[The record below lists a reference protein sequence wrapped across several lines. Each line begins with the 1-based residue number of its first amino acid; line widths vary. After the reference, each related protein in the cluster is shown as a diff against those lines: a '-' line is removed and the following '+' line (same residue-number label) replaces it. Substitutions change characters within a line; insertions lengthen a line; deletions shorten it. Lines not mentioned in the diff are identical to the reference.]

1 MNDSIKQASLAIV
14 ENFINALISKLE
26 PASILHLELSNF
38 LVFAI
43 AENNCTQV
51 NNLKDILL
59 ESKYDFIAGDFAFSN
74 ECVDFDFGERKV
86 KLKRNWYELIYSL
99 QFLENDGT
107 ALFLLEPTVFSS
119 TQSSNLKNV
128 LNSRGYFVSAI
139 FNAPDSILQPETSIS
154 PIFTLITKEPSE
166 STFVAELLDKK
177 QSAEVIESYRSNL
190 DWYDLKKGMQIPA
203 NSFYSFHKIKIKHQ
217 IEKLETQYKNFNK
230 YTIEELSTE
239 INYVRH
245 NETLQEKNNSIY
257 IPDIKKF
264 PVANKLSDLKLSDDH
279 YFQVVLNDLAINEY
293 LSFFF
298 SSTLGE
304 LILDGIASGIAFHHI
319 KKHDIE
325 QALIA
330 LPSIEEQRTIVET
343 QKKLQTLKTAIDEFD
358 TELALK
364 PISSNQIV
372 NQLDLMLN
380 AIDRLNHLDKIRGL
394 IREGESKS
402 IEFKESLSLD
412 LKTGKKAKYIQ
423 EASLKTVAAFLNTD
437 GGTLLVGIADD
448 GNISGVNE
456 ELNKFHQD
464 KNDKFLLHWKNLL
477 KEHIGEHYY
486 PFLDYRTVEI
496 NERKILF
503 VVCKKSPYPCYL
515 NNEFYVRTNP
525 ATDKLEGHKLVEYVR
540 NHFKSV

>member
-1 MNDSIKQASLAIV
+1 MNNTVKQASLEIV
-14 ENFINALISKLE
+14 ESFTKTLILE
-26 PASILHLELSNF
+26 LQPASILHLELSNF
-38 LVFAI
+38 SVFTI

-51 NNLKDILL
+51 NNLKDIPL
-59 ESKYDFIAGDFAFSN
+59 ESKYSFIAGDFDFSN
-74 ECVDFDFGERKV
+74 ERVDFDFGERKV

-99 QFLENDGT
+99 QFLENNGT

-119 TQSSNLKNV
+119 TQSRNLKNV

-139 FNAPDSILQPETSIS
+139 FNAPNSILQPETSIS
-154 PIFTLITKEPSE
+154 PIFILITKEPSE
-166 STFVAELLDKK
+166 STFVAELLNEK
-177 QSAEVIESYRSNL
+177 QSAEVAESYRSNL
-190 DWYDLKKGMQIPA
+190 DWYNLKKGMQIPA

-217 IEKLETQYKNFNK
+217 IEKLETQYKNFKK
-230 YTIEELSTE
+230 YTIKELSSE

-245 NETLQEKNNSIY
+245 NETLQEKDNSIY
-257 IPDIKKF
+257 IPDIRKS
-264 PVANKLSDLKLSDDH
+264 PVINKLSDLKLSHDH
-279 YFQVVLNDLAINEY
+279 YFQVVLNDLVINEY

-304 LILDGIASGIAFHHI
+304 LILDGMASGIAFHHI
-319 KKHDIE
+319 KKHDIK

-330 LPSIEEQRTIVET
+330 LPSIEEQLTIIET
-343 QKKLQTLKTAIDEFD
+343 QKKLQTLKMAIDEFD
-358 TELALK
+358 AELALK

-380 AIDRLNHLDKIRGL
+380 AIDRLNDVDKIRGL

-402 IEFKESLSLD
+402 VEFKESLSLD

-456 ELNKFHQD
+456 ELSKFYQN

-486 PFLDYRTVEI
+486 PFVDYRIVEI

-503 VVCKKSPYPCYL
+503 VTCKNSPSPCYL

-525 ATDKLEGHKLVEYVR
+525 ATDRLEGHKLVEYIR